1 MLHSVL
7 DFVSYQDIIELTK
20 AFPQLEEKVI
30 SIKHKKGKK
39 MLNELDDQ
47 LEKWRLKLET
57 IECVLGHI
65 LNMGVYHQHYKST
78 TLKIYRALTKIMKVK
93 KRKMD
98 LLNELCIEDHAS
110 NQELVYTCYLCNTTF
125 PSSEIT
131 RSHLIDLS
139 EECFIKHLNIIDF

>member
-1 MLHSVL
+1 MLQSVL
-7 DFVSYQDIIELTK
+7 HFVSYQDIIELTK

-57 IECVLGHI
+57 RECVLEYL
-65 LNMGVYHQHYKST
+65 LNMGVCHQHYKST
-78 TLKIYRALTKIMKVK
+78 TLKIYRALTKIMKVE

-110 NQELVYTCYLCNTTF
+110 NQELVYMCYLCNTIF
-125 PSSEIT
+125 PSSEIA

-139 EECFIKHLNIIDF
+139 EECFIKYLNIIDF